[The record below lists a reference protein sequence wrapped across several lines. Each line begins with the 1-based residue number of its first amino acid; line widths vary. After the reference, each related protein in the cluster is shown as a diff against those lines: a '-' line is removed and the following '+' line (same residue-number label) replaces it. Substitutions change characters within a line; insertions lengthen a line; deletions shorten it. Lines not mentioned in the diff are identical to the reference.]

1 MRRYIWGFP
10 GIGKSSVLLQ
20 GVRVADADCEA
31 FKYRDVKPGELHG
44 DKALGGAEGGKSHA
58 RDERYPENYLAYVQ
72 AVEADV
78 VFLNCH
84 IDLLDRLDREDILVV
99 YPARE
104 LISEYLQRYE
114 NRGDDPS
121 FVAYMEEEAEG
132 MLRHIEASG
141 FAKYRIDTP
150 ETYLGDLFERADF
163 KMKVLTTAELTAHIQ
178 KAMDLGVI
186 DTEFHAEGPGRLI
199 CDAQLAEREQPHKIK
214 NARAWAQAVLDGK
227 YELDIDE
234 LIQACEAREAQI
246 GKDPGVRV
254 VERVK
259 VFEKDLRTVSLGEV
273 YFVGNASENKQGVHI
288 LPADRGNLACV
299 DGYVIHNGEPVWI
312 LNPEGN
318 EFIFSDE
325 EFRDGLAV
333 TERVP
338 FSNHSHYLYEFV
350 PLGGRSHFIC
360 YSWYGKEE
368 SDIEQFASVDAALD
382 WFVSKKEEHEKTGS
396 LDETIR
402 SCEEMGKLAAAGVPA
417 REPAMPVR

>member
-10 GIGKSSVLLQ
+10 GIGKSSVRLQ

-31 FKYRDVKPGELHG
+31 FKFRDVKPGELHG
-44 DKALGGAEGGKSHA
+44 DKALSGAEGGKSYVQ
-58 RDERYPENYLAYVQ
+58 DERYPENYLTYVQ

-78 VFLNCH
+78 VLLNCH
-84 IDLLDRLDREDILVV
+84 IGLLEQLDREDILVV

-114 NRGDDPS
+114 NRGDEPS

-163 KMKVLTTAELTAHIQ
+163 KMKALTTAELTAHIQ

-186 DTEFHAEGPGRLI
+186 DTEFHADSPGRLI
-199 CDAQLAEREQPHKIK
+199 CDAQLAEREQPHRIK
-214 NARAWAQAVLDGK
+214 NARVWAQAVLDGK
-227 YELDIDE
+227 YELDIEE
-234 LIQACEAREAQI
+234 LIMACLVREAKL
-246 GKDPGVRV
+246 GKEQGGRASAK
-254 VERVK
+254 VK
-259 VFEKDLRTVSLGEV
+259 VFEKDLRTASLGEV
-273 YFVGNASENKQGVHI
+273 YFADNASENEQGVHI
-288 LPADRGNLACV
+288 LPADRGNLAYV
-299 DGYVIHNGEPVWI
+299 DGYVMHNGEPVWI

-325 EFRDGLAV
+325 EFRDGSFF

-338 FSNHSHYLYEFV
+338 FSNYSHYLYEFM
-350 PLGGRSHFIC
+350 PMGGGSQFIA
-360 YSWYGKEE
+360 YAWYGKEDSFVEQLE
-368 SDIEQFASVDAALD
+368 SVEEALD
-382 WFVSKKEEHEKTGS
+382 WLVSEREEYVKAGS

-402 SCEEMGKLAAAGVPA
+402 SCEEMGKLAAASAPA